1 MYKFGV
7 VFQYGASGCKSRDH
21 KWEEVD
27 SDQRQSSENRLEENV
42 DKKKVIRAICF

>member
-7 VFQYGASGCKSRDH
+7 VFQSGASGCKSRDQ

-27 SDQRQSSENRLEENV
+27 FDQRQSSENRLEE
-42 DKKKVIRAICF
+42 DLDKKVII